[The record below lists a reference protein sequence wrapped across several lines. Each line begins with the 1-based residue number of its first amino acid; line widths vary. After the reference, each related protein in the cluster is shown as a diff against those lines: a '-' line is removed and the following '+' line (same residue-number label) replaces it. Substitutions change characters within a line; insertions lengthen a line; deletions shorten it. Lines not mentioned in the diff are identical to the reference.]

1 MNRDY
6 APYIVTRKFEIQPA
20 GSQLPGE
27 KRMCSLTLIAHSTT
41 GTSTIP
47 HLISRETQLLSQ
59 LKSVCVMSEPS
70 TSFTMFER
78 GRVAK
83 HKRKKRQKKRIRS
96 IVIHGAG
103 SDSGDSPN
111 AECRV
116 SGHSELNSEE
126 IKRSYKIYM
135 EAVRLGLV
143 PTQQD
148 LEERVTLAN
157 RLKRVIIG
165 FYVCTMV
172 LSYLVIWL
180 LIFALILPFASIL
193 LQRFAREAHRSV
205 SSTSERPVFENDYES
220 NYPEYSNM

>member
-1 MNRDY
+1 MLAQTYFQKCLFFIKLFIINSLQNQDYGTHFLDSTLSAANR
-6 APYIVTRKFEIQPA
+6 Q
-20 GSQLPGE
+20 
-27 KRMCSLTLIAHSTT
+27 
-41 GTSTIP
+41 IP

-59 LKSVCVMSEPS
+59 LKSVYVMSEPS

-157 RLKRVIIG
+157 R
-165 FYVCTMV
+165 CV
-172 LSYLVIWL
+172 LL
-180 LIFALILPFASIL
+180 
-193 LQRFAREAHRSV
+193 
-205 SSTSERPVFENDYES
+205 
-220 NYPEYSNM
+220 